1 MRIKK
6 EKEIEESGKMLA
18 FTMVLMK
25 ILMLTIIG
33 GIFWLV
39 QIVLAW
45 QSQFND
51 LLRGFMP

>member
-18 FTMVLMK
+18 FTMVLLK

-39 QIVLAW
+39 RIVLTW
-45 QSQFND
+45 QGQFNN
-51 LLRGFMP
+51 LLREFMP

>member
-1 MRIKK
+1 MRIKQ

-18 FTMVLMK
+18 FTMVLLK

-45 QSQFND
+45 QSQFDD
-51 LLRGFMP
+51 LLRVFVP